1 MPTGYASR
9 VIECP
14 YLYYPWRRKEDTRWV
29 KLPTVETYLRSPEAE
44 FTSFALIDSGAIASF
59 IQKEEADLLGLKPQ
73 KDAAGKEVTAEAE
86 GAGGEFKCY
95 ETVVQELTVRKN
107 GVPFHSYRGRQVLVP
122 EKAET
127 LPYSILGRDTIFK
140 QFDITFRE
148 NNKLVVFKRR

>member
-1 MPTGYASR
+1 MSVGYLPK

-14 YLYYPWRRKEDTRWV
+14 YLHYPWRRKDGVRWV
-29 KLPTVETYLRSPEAE
+29 KLPTVETYLRSGEAE
-44 FTSFALIDSGAIASF
+44 FTSFALVDSGAIASF

-73 KDAAGKEVTAEAE
+73 KDASGKEVTAEAE

-95 ETVVQELTVRKN
+95 EVVVPELTVRKN
-107 GVPFHSYRGRQVLVP
+107 GVPFQSYRGRQVLVP

-140 QFDITFRE
+140 HFDITFRE
-148 NNKLVVFKRR
+148 NNKLIVFKRR